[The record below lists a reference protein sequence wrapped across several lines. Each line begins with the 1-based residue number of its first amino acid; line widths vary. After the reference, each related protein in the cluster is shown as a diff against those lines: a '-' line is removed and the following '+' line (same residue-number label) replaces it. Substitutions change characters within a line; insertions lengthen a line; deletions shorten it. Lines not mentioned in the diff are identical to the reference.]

1 MMVNGK
7 KIGFGITGSFCTI
20 SEVIVEL
27 ERLVFFG
34 ADVFPVISNT
44 VATTNTRFGR
54 AEDFRRRIEL
64 ASGHECIDTIANA
77 EPIGPKKLLDL
88 MVVAPCTGTT
98 LSKLANG
105 ISDTPVTLA
114 AKAHLRNQRPVVIA
128 LATNDGLAANA
139 KNLGLLL
146 NARNIYFVPFGQDD
160 PENKTTSLI
169 ARFGLIVPTIELAL
183 EGKQIQPLLV

>member
-1 MMVNGK
+1 
-7 KIGFGITGSFCTI
+7 
-20 SEVIVEL
+20 L

-114 AKAHLRNQRPVVIA
+114 TKAHLRNQRPVVIA

-146 NARNIYFVPFGQDD
+146 NTRNVFFVPFGQDD

-183 EGKQIQPLLV
+183 EGKQIQPVLV

>member
-146 NARNIYFVPFGQDD
+146 NDRNIYFVPLGQDD

>member
-20 SEVIVEL
+20 NEVIVEL

-44 VATTNTRFGR
+44 VAATSTRFGR

-64 ASGHECIDTIANA
+64 ASGHDCVDTIAGA

-146 NARNIYFVPFGQDD
+146 NTRNIYFVPFGQDD

-169 ARFGLIVPTIELAL
+169 ARFGLIVPTVELAL
-183 EGKQIQPLLV
+183 EGKQIQPVLV

>member
-20 SEVIVEL
+20 SEVIIEL

-64 ASGHECIDTIANA
+64 ASGHDCVETIAEA
-77 EPIGPKKLLDL
+77 EPFGPKKLLDL

-139 KNLGLLL
+139 KNLGMLL

>member
-114 AKAHLRNQRPVVIA
+114 AKPI
-128 LATNDGLAANA
+128 
-139 KNLGLLL
+139 
-146 NARNIYFVPFGQDD
+146 
-160 PENKTTSLI
+160 
-169 ARFGLIVPTIELAL
+169 
-183 EGKQIQPLLV
+183 

>member
-54 AEDFRRRIEL
+54 TEDFRRRIEL
-64 ASGHECIDTIANA
+64 ASGHDCVDTIAEA
-77 EPIGPKKLLDL
+77 EPFGPKKLLDL